1 MKKTFDIS
9 RRRLLLSLPALVMA
23 PRALV
28 QTANPPIRARGI
40 NHVTLDVSDVK
51 RSVDFYQGLFGMPV
65 INRQGTT
72 SAGLQIGNGPHHLG
86 LNSAGSNAP
95 KINHICLAVDNFN
108 VDRLKAILGQH
119 GITESEAAEPMRM
132 RVRMRGPEA
141 GGGKEGTPEFYFRD
155 PDGIVIQLQDPR
167 YCGGAGPL
175 GNICLRPEPSPKRGL
190 ITLRNWSHCT
200 SSGSDRARSN
210 KFYQELF
217 GFRIQAYQGPGNP
230 VFGFG
235 NAGQFLAFGAGGG
248 QGAAGA
254 APPGAINHFC
264 MTMDNFN
271 PEKVIKTLE
280 SYGIKPRGSA
290 QGAPG
295 PLVHYISMRM
305 EDRGGA
311 TAGTPELYFTDPD
324 GLLIQLQDTTYC
336 GGAGVLGNVCI
347 S

>member
-1 MKKTFDIS
+1 MNKAFDIS

-23 PRALV
+23 PREFV
-28 QTANPPIRARGI
+28 QTANPPIRARAI

-72 SAGLQIGNGPHHLG
+72 SAGLQIGNGPQHLG
-86 LNSAGSNAP
+86 LTSAGSNAP
-95 KINHICLAVDNFN
+95 KINHLCLAVDNFN
-108 VDRLKAILGQH
+108 VDRLKAILARR

-175 GNICLRPEPSPKRGL
+175 GNICPRPEPSPKRGL
-190 ITLRNWSHCT
+190 IALRNWSHCT
-200 SSGSDRARSN
+200 NSGSDRARSN
-210 KFYQELF
+210 KVYQELF
-217 GFRIQAYQGPGNP
+217 GFRIQAYQGRGNP

-235 NAGQFLAFGAGGG
+235 DAGQFLAFGAGGG

-254 APPGAINHFC
+254 AHPGTSLPFC
-264 MTMDNFN
+264 MTMANFHTQKGLN
-271 PEKVIKTLE
+271 TLASDSPTPGGE
-280 SYGIKPRGSA
+280 SK
-290 QGAPG
+290 
-295 PLVHYISMRM
+295 
-305 EDRGGA
+305 D
-311 TAGTPELYFTDPD
+311 
-324 GLLIQLQDTTYC
+324 
-336 GGAGVLGNVCI
+336 
-347 S
+347 